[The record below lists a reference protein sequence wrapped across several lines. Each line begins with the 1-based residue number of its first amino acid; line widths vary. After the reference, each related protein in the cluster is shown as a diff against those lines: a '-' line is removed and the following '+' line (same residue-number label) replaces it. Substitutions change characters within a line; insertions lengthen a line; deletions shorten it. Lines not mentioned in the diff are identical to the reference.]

1 MASSSKKLKVE
12 AVEPVDVGGK
22 SLYHLGEQIMMFIDN
37 YNQKDYIRI
46 VKYDES
52 RTNANIYPTK
62 AGITIS
68 NPEGL
73 DLLKKIITTK
83 FIQDRYKN
91 TYEILK
97 EQLIEKKREKE
108 GESSNSS
115 KFFN

>member
-97 EQLIEKKREKE
+97 EQLIEKKKRKR
-108 GESSNSS
+108 G
-115 KFFN
+115 